1 MNAELPDDVHVVG
14 NSLDN
19 NHRLFR
25 IHVGAVVLTAALVVP
40 LLLGIASIPSWVS
53 ITYCVV
59 IAAIAIA
66 FVAVA
71 VRNMRD
77 DRRMRFSNRFEFLV
91 VTFALSVLQ
100 AIFILPV
107 VICVYAPTL
116 RL

>member
-1 MNAELPDDVHVVG
+1 MNAESPGDVNAVD

-19 NHRLFR
+19 NQRLFR
-25 IHVGAVVLTAALVVP
+25 VHVGAVVLTAALVVP
-40 LLLGIASIPSWVS
+40 LLLGITSIPSWVS
-53 ITYCVV
+53 VTYCVV

-66 FVAVA
+66 FVAVD
-71 VRNMRD
+71 VRSMLD
-77 DRRMRFSNRFEFLV
+77 DRRMRVSNRFEFLV

-107 VICVYAPTL
+107 LICVYAPNL